1 MRRPSRV
8 IVLDCGASHVSAA
21 VLATDRAGRL
31 TLERFALE
39 IHGAESAVEE
49 DWVQETGR
57 ALATLA
63 RRERLRGECRLAIPP
78 HLALLRFARSPA
90 VEPRR
95 REEVIRFEAAQHIPY
110 APGEV
115 VWDWVEVADDGMDFD
130 FMLAAVKTAE
140 LTALCRVVSAAGF
153 RPVQVLP
160 AGLALLEA
168 RRLGSGHGLADTL
181 WVDIGARSTQLLFVT
196 GGRFYL
202 RTLTLW
208 AQAITQ
214 AVADEQRIGPVAAEA
229 AKREVFGGETG
240 VAVDSPVRDA
250 VERATANFNLRM
262 GLEVA
267 RALAAHAQQPGA
279 VRPAVV
285 QLTGGG
291 AQTPG
296 LIAALRDKLGLTV
309 DLLGLPPG
317 VQLAATAKADGA
329 DKAGVY
335 LPVLVGLAAG
345 ATRTEGRTPNL
356 LPPEWSEAGALRR
369 AQRWWLAGAALLL
382 LALVPPLWEA
392 AGRRHTAKQEADR
405 LERAMQPLRAQAA
418 ANAQILAELERMHE
432 EGARL
437 GRLVRAKSVWLDFFA
452 ELQSALF
459 AVEDVWL
466 DRLQLEQLPPGNMMA
481 GAPDAP
487 LRLAISG
494 RLLDTRN
501 PLAKVSPEA
510 NVRVRRLLAK
520 IRESRFVAAVEDERF
535 DATQPGIL
543 RFDVTLLLEPAEP
556 L

>member
-1 MRRPSRV
+1 
-8 IVLDCGASHVSAA
+8 
-21 VLATDRAGRL
+21 
-31 TLERFALE
+31 
-39 IHGAESAVEE
+39 
-49 DWVQETGR
+49 
-57 ALATLA
+57 
-63 RRERLRGECRLAIPP
+63 
-78 HLALLRFARSPA
+78 
-90 VEPRR
+90 
-95 REEVIRFEAAQHIPY
+95 
-110 APGEV
+110 
-115 VWDWVEVADDGMDFD
+115 
-130 FMLAAVKTAE
+130 
-140 LTALCRVVSAAGF
+140 
-153 RPVQVLP
+153 
-160 AGLALLEA
+160 
-168 RRLGSGHGLADTL
+168 
-181 WVDIGARSTQLLFVT
+181 VDIGARSTQLLFVT

>member
-39 IHGAESAVEE
+39 IHGAESAAEE

-57 ALATLA
+57 ALALLA
-63 RRERLRGECRLAIPP
+63 KREKLRGECRLAIPP

-90 VEPRR
+90 VKARR

-110 APGEV
+110 SPGEV

-168 RRLGSGHGLADTL
+168 RRLGTGHGPADTL

-202 RTLTLW
+202 RTLTLG

-229 AKREVFGGETG
+229 AKRQVFGGDAG
-240 VAVDSPVRDA
+240 VAADSPVRDA
-250 VERATANFNLRM
+250 MERATANFNLRLS
-262 GLEVA
+262 LELA

-279 VRPAVV
+279 VRPAAV
-285 QLTGGG
+285 QLAGGG

-296 LIAALRDKLGLTV
+296 LIAALRDKLGLPV
-309 DLLGLPPG
+309 DLMGVPHG

-335 LPVLVGLAAG
+335 LPVLAGLAAG
-345 ATRTEGRTPNL
+345 AVRTEGRMPNL
-356 LPPEWSEAGALRR
+356 LPPEWSEAGAFRR
-369 AQRWWLAGAALLL
+369 AQGWWLAGAALLMF
-382 LALVPPLWEA
+382 ALVPPLWEA
-392 AGRRHTAKQEADR
+392 AGRRQAAKQEADR
-405 LERAMQPLRAQAA
+405 LERAMQPQRAQAA
-418 ANAQILAELERMHE
+418 VNAQILAELERMQD

-437 GRLVRAKSVWLDFFA
+437 GRLVRAKSAWLDFFA

-466 DRLQLEQLPPGNMMA
+466 DRLQLEPLPPGSMMA

-510 NVRVRRLLAK
+510 NARVRRLLAK
-520 IRESRFVAAVEDERF
+520 IRESRFVAAIEDERF

-543 RFDVTLLLEPAEP
+543 RFDVTLLMEPGEP